1 MSGPLEGLLV
11 VDLTQVVSG
20 PVTTMLLA
28 DLGATVIKVEPPAGE
43 PYRTA
48 GHRIDG
54 ENGTTNLNILRWSR
68 GKQSI
73 TLDLKS
79 EGGRS
84 VLAGLIEKGDILVEN
99 FRPGVMERLG
109 FGRDR
114 LYELNPEIIYASVSG
129 FGHDDFFAA
138 PYRDRPAY
146 AIITEA
152 MAGLTNLAGQEDGKP
167 VWMGFAMADIFGG
180 VLALTGILLALGERE
195 KKHEGGRVDI
205 SMYDGAL
212 FMNDLAMASYSAIGE
227 VMGPGQYVLQSPWGP
242 FETVDGYVVVAV
254 LVDHQWRAL
263 CEVIDRPDLADDE
276 RLRIGRDRSAHHEEV
291 VEPAVTAWSR
301 TRTKAECTEILL
313 AAGVPASPVRD
324 AAEVA
329 ECPQAAAREML
340 VDVVDPVAGPLKLV
354 GNPIKTGASQDERS
368 WAIPRLGEHNEAVL
382 KDVLGLDAE
391 AIASLEDEGAL
402 DGQRKESTAA

>member
-1 MSGPLEGLLV
+1 MSRPLEGLLV

-48 GHRIDG
+48 GHRIEG
-54 ENGTTNLNILRWSR
+54 AAGSTNLNILRWSR

-79 EGGRS
+79 EAGKS
-84 VLAGLIEKGDILVEN
+84 VLADLIAKADILVEN

-109 FGRDR
+109 FGRGR
-114 LYELNPEIIYASVSG
+114 LDELNSDLVYASVSG
-129 FGHDDFFAA
+129 FGHDDFFES

-180 VLALTGILLALGERE
+180 VLALTGILLALGERRE
-195 KKHEGGRVDI
+195 KHEGGRVDI

-227 VMGPGQYVLQSPWGP
+227 TMGPGQYVLQSPWGP

-254 LVDHQWRAL
+254 LVDHQWKSL
-263 CEVIDRPDLADDE
+263 CKVIDRADLAEDE
-276 RLRIGRDRSAHHEEV
+276 RLQIGRDRSAHHEDL

-301 TRTKAECTEILL
+301 SRTKAECTEILL

-329 ECPQAAAREML
+329 DCPQAAAREML
-340 VDVVDPVAGPLKLV
+340 VDVVDPVAGELKLV
-354 GNPIKTGASQDERS
+354 GNPIKTGSTQDERS
-368 WAIPRLGEHNEAVL
+368 WTIPRLGEHNQVVL
-382 KDVLGLDAE
+382 KDVLGLDQD
-391 AIASLEDEGAL
+391 AITALEDEGAL
-402 DGQRKESTAA
+402 GGPRKESTTA